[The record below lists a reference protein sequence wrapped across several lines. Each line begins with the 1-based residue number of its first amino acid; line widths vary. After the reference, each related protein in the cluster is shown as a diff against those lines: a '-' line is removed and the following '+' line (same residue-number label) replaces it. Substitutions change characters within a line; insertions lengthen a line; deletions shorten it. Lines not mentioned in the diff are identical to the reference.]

1 MSIPLILATI
11 AIATSI
17 AVVLLW
23 ERLRALTSKKQRAV
37 SISSECLNPLRLY
50 TEESFFRLY
59 EIDERFR
66 QGQKENLL
74 FLKDVHAPEK
84 ISQKAESWFNDID
97 SIHNK
102 TT

>member
-1 MSIPLILATI
+1 MSIPLISATI

-23 ERLRALTSKKQRAV
+23 ERLTLTSEKQRAV

-50 TEESFFRLY
+50 AEESFFRRY

-74 FLKDVHAPEK
+74 FLEAVHAPEK